1 LQLAGSAWF
10 NLPSSKSTAVSLS
23 CVEARK
29 LGSSA
34 PRRNQRNS
42 FHLAGSKRLSPE
54 GAEVE
59 QQQDSTTGDSTSTSL
74 THNLQSCTSLIR
86 DESYDSLGFS
96 KRLPRDGSFDSTF
109 SEMSLDFLPEGATDF
124 DTDTMLCMEKL
135 QQEIDQLK
143 TNCQMMDE
151 EFETIRCNRN
161 LPGMSSL
168 MAANAS
174 NQDLVSNAVD
184 PNLDTGAGPTESSKQ
199 ERARACFAGLYS
211 LTTIKN
217 STSSD
222 LSDSFPVPVLGV
234 VGQGSIGSAE
244 SLDWDSPKLTRSPA
258 GNSKVNECI
267 RVISLMYALCS

>member
-1 LQLAGSAWF
+1 LQLAGSAWL
-10 NLPSSKSTAVSLS
+10 NLPSSKSTAISLS

-29 LGSSA
+29 LGPSL
-34 PRRNQRNS
+34 RLDKRNS

-74 THNLQSCTSLIR
+74 THNLQSCTSLVR

-109 SEMSLDFLPEGATDF
+109 SELSLDFLPESAADF

-143 TNCQMMDE
+143 TNCQVMDE

-161 LPGMSSL
+161 LPGMSNL

-174 NQDLVSNAVD
+174 NQDLVSRAVD
-184 PNLDTGAGPTESSKQ
+184 PNLDTGAGHTESSKQ
-199 ERARACFAGLYS
+199 EKARACFAGLYS

-217 STSSD
+217 STSSE
-222 LSDSFPVPVLGV
+222 LSDSFPAPVLGV
-234 VGQGSIGSAE
+234 GGQGSIGSAE

-258 GNSKVNECI
+258 SNSKVN
-267 RVISLMYALCS
+267 VLTL

>member
-1 LQLAGSAWF
+1 MQLAGSAWL
-10 NLPSSKSTAVSLS
+10 NLPSSKSTAVSLH
-23 CVEARK
+23 CDEARK
-29 LGSSA
+29 LVSSL
-34 PRRNQRNS
+34 RLDQRNS

-74 THNLQSCTSLIR
+74 THNLQSSTSLVR

-109 SEMSLDFLPEGATDF
+109 SELSFDFLPESATDF
-124 DTDTMLCMEKL
+124 DTDTMLCMERL

-143 TNCQMMDE
+143 TNCQTMDE
-151 EFETIRCNRN
+151 EFETIRCTRK
-161 LPGMSSL
+161 LPGMSNL

-174 NQDLVSNAVD
+174 NQDLVSGPID
-184 PNLDTGAGPTESSKQ
+184 PNLDTGVGHTESSKQ
-199 ERARACFAGLYS
+199 DKARACFAGLYS

-217 STSSD
+217 STSSE
-222 LSDSFPVPVLGV
+222 LSDSFPPPVLGLS
-234 VGQGSIGSAE
+234 GQGSIGSAE

-258 GNSKVNECI
+258 SNSKVN
-267 RVISLMYALCS
+267 VLTL

>member
-1 LQLAGSAWF
+1 MQLAGSAWL
-10 NLPSSKSTAVSLS
+10 NLPSSKSTAVQLS

-29 LGSSA
+29 LGSA
-34 PRRNQRNS
+34 PRLELRDS

-54 GAEVE
+54 GAEME
-59 QQQDSTTGDSTSTSL
+59 QQQGSTTGDSTSTSL

-109 SEMSLDFLPEGATDF
+109 SELSLDFLPEGAADF

-174 NQDLVSNAVD
+174 SQDLVSRAVD
-184 PNLDTGAGPTESSKQ
+184 PNLDTGGGHTESSKQ
-199 ERARACFAGLYS
+199 EKAHACFTGLYS

-217 STSSD
+217 STSFEI
-222 LSDSFPVPVLGV
+222 SDSFAAPVLGLG
-234 VGQGSIGSAE
+234 GQGSAGSAE
-244 SLDWDSPKLTRSPA
+244 SLDCDSPKLTRSPA
-258 GNSKVNECI
+258 CNAKVNMLTI
-267 RVISLMYALCS
+267 

>member
-1 LQLAGSAWF
+1 MQLAGSAWL
-10 NLPSSKSTAVSLS
+10 NLPTSKSTAVSLS

-29 LGSSA
+29 LGSA
-34 PRRNQRNS
+34 PPLDKRDS

-59 QQQDSTTGDSTSTSL
+59 QQQGSTTGDSTSTSL

-96 KRLPRDGSFDSTF
+96 KRLARDGSFDSTF
-109 SEMSLDFLPEGATDF
+109 SELSLDFLPESAAEL
-124 DTDTMLCMEKL
+124 DTGTMLCMEKL

-174 NQDLVSNAVD
+174 CQDLVSRAVH
-184 PNLDTGAGPTESSKQ
+184 PNLDTGAGHKESSKQ
-199 ERARACFAGLYS
+199 EKARACFAGLYS

-217 STSSD
+217 STSSE
-222 LSDSFPVPVLGV
+222 LSDSFLAPVLGLD
-234 VGQGSIGSAE
+234 GQGSIGSAE
-244 SLDWDSPKLTRSPA
+244 ALDWDSPNLTTSPA
-258 GNSKVNECI
+258 NNSKVNM
-267 RVISLMYALCS
+267 LTL

>member
-1 LQLAGSAWF
+1 LQLAGSAWL
-10 NLPSSKSTAVSLS
+10 NLPSSESTAVSLS

-29 LGSSA
+29 LGCA
-34 PRRNQRNS
+34 LRLDQRNS
-42 FHLAGSKRLSPE
+42 FHLTGSKRLSPE

-109 SEMSLDFLPEGATDF
+109 SELSLDFLPESAADF

-174 NQDLVSNAVD
+174 NQDLVSRAVD
-184 PNLDTGAGPTESSKQ
+184 PNLDTGAGHTESSKQ
-199 ERARACFAGLYS
+199 EKARACFAGLYS

-217 STSSD
+217 STSSE
-222 LSDSFPVPVLGV
+222 LSDSFPAPVLV
-234 VGQGSIGSAE
+234 LVGQGSISSAE
-244 SLDWDSPKLTRSPA
+244 SLDLDSPKLTRSLA
-258 GNSKVNECI
+258 SNSKVN
-267 RVISLMYALCS
+267 VLTL

>member
-1 LQLAGSAWF
+1 MQLAGSAWL
-10 NLPSSKSTAVSLS
+10 NLPSSKSTAVSLH

-29 LGSSA
+29 FGSA
-34 PRRNQRNS
+34 LRLDRRNS

-59 QQQDSTTGDSTSTSL
+59 QQQDSTTGDSTSTSS
-74 THNLQSCTSLIR
+74 THNLQSCTSLVR

-96 KRLPRDGSFDSTF
+96 KRLPRDGSFDSTL
-109 SEMSLDFLPEGATDF
+109 SELSLDLLPESAADF

-174 NQDLVSNAVD
+174 NQDLVSRAVD
-184 PNLDTGAGPTESSKQ
+184 PNLDTGAGHTESSKQ
-199 ERARACFAGLYS
+199 EKARACFAGLYS

-217 STSSD
+217 STSSE
-222 LSDSFPVPVLGV
+222 LSDSFPPPVLGLG
-234 VGQGSIGSAE
+234 GQGSIGSAE
-244 SLDWDSPKLTRSPA
+244 SLDWDSPKLTRSLA
-258 GNSKVNECI
+258 SNSKVN
-267 RVISLMYALCS
+267 VFTL